1 MCRKTLSGDEIIA
14 DLGETDG
21 PEVDLKDWSTD
32 VLKAEKL
39 LETNNDIEF
48 IDHR

>member
-1 MCRKTLSGDEIIA
+1 MKEDTGDEIIA

-39 LETNNDIEF
+39 LETKNDDIEVET
-48 IDHR
+48 